1 MCVQAAAEAHRCRS
15 GRGRILQ
22 KSCKLG
28 KLERERGSHHLK
40 PNERRKT
47 RCFGMKADGKMV
59 VKVTYIM
66 TVEVAL
72 KRSRG
77 C

>member
-1 MCVQAAAEAHRCRS
+1 M
-15 GRGRILQ
+15 G
-22 KSCKLG
+22 
-28 KLERERGSHHLK
+28 ERERGSHHPK
-40 PNERRKT
+40 PNERTKT
-47 RCFGMKADGKMV
+47 RCFARKADGKMV